1 MKFTNEIKTEV
12 YIMIKYTEEKTFT
25 QNQVQELFKSVGWI
39 SAEYPQRLHKALMNS
54 QTVLTAWDGE
64 RLVGLTRVLDD
75 SELVAFVHYV
85 LVHPEYQGQKI
96 AGNMVEYIRDKYK
109 DYLYIEGMP
118 EDSKNVAFYE
128 RHGFHVME
136 GGTPR
141 QICNLGD
148 KR

>member
-1 MKFTNEIKTEV
+1 
-12 YIMIKYTEEKTFT
+12 MIKYTEEKTFT
-25 QNQVQELFKSVGWI
+25 QDQVQELFKSVGWI
-39 SAEYPQRLHKALMNS
+39 SAEYPQRLYKALMNS
-54 QTVLTAWDGE
+54 QTVITAWDGD
-64 RLVGLTRVLDD
+64 RLVGLARVLDD
-75 SELVAFVHYV
+75 SELVAFIHYV

-109 DYLYIEGMP
+109 NYLYIEGMP

-136 GGTPR
+136 GGTPI
-141 QICNLGD
+141 QICNFSD